1 MAKQKRHFCKP
12 KEAQLQSKMGTFASR
27 NGRFYKPKWA
37 LLKTRRGLFANRIS
51 LFFYLSLSIARFRMA
66 GHLHYRP
73 LVPEGKEP

>member
-1 MAKQKRHFCKP
+1 MAKQKRRFC
-12 KEAQLQSKMGTFASR
+12 
-27 NGRFYKPKWA
+27 KPKWA

-51 LFFYLSLSIARFRMA
+51 LFFYLSLSIAGFRTA